1 MTQHMWEIKD
11 GRQRKRA
18 EKELLTS
25 RQQLRSLTKHLLQ
38 AREEE
43 RAKIS
48 REIHDELGQVL
59 ATIQMGVSLLA
70 EEYRDHHR
78 LTARISVFEQM
89 LEGAIKTVQRI
100 SSELRPLMLDIL
112 GLCEALEWQA
122 GEFQKRTGIA
132 CKTSILIQKTEFS
145 QDLQTTLY
153 RIFQEALTN
162 IIRHSG
168 ATRVD
173 VTLEKKQSRVV
184 LIIMDN
190 GRGISREQLR
200 PASQSLGITGMKERA
215 YALGGRVKVC
225 GTPLQG
231 TTVIAR
237 IPIEPPTEG

>member
-11 GRQRKRA
+11 GSQRKRA

-25 RQQLRSLTKHLLQ
+25 RLQLRALTKHLLQ

-70 EEYRDHHR
+70 KEYSDHHR
-78 LTARISVFEQM
+78 LTARISVFEEM
-89 LEGAIKTVQRI
+89 LEGAIKSVQRI

-112 GLCEALEWQA
+112 GLCEVLEWQSR
-122 GEFQKRTGIA
+122 EFQKRTGIA
-132 CKTSILIQKTEFS
+132 CKTSILMQKTEFA
-145 QDLQTTLY
+145 QDLQTTLF

-173 VTLEKKQSRVV
+173 VTLEKKQGRIV

-190 GRGISREQLR
+190 GRGISLQQLG
-200 PASQSLGITGMKERA
+200 SGQSLGITGMKERA

-231 TTVIAR
+231 TAVIAR
-237 IPIEPPTEG
+237 IPLNPPAEG